1 MKKFT
6 LLFAALVFV
15 IANGKS
21 QNYLINFTG
30 SGLSST
36 VETVLVVNL
45 SSGDSLF
52 INGNDTLHLIP
63 NVGIQSVDKI
73 SQRLSIN
80 PNPTSQSAKI
90 EFYNARYG
98 CVTLE
103 VSDIAGKVILMSHQL
118 LSQGIQTF
126 QISGLKAGIFIVK
139 VNTGDNIYTARL
151 VSNATQ
157 FSVPVLKHENTIV
170 GKIPADN
177 LKSDDNIIQMLYFDG
192 EWLLFKGSSGNH
204 ARVTTLIPT
213 QHETIDFEFIG
224 CVDADGK
231 NYPVVSV
238 GEQTWMAENL
248 AYLPEVSPPSQ
259 GSYDEPYYY
268 VSDYYGSS
276 VSIAKT
282 TANFQNYG
290 VLYNWT
296 ASLTCCPAGWHLPLE
311 SDWIY
316 LTNYLGSTAGGKM
329 KSIRTEPDT
338 HPRWVSPNE
347 GAVNESG
354 FSAIPGGL
362 RSLNYSFPDR
372 GKYGYWWS
380 SSELSQGYARKFG
393 LLYYSVRTTML
404 SENKQVGFSIRCL
417 RDN

>member
-15 IANGKS
+15 FANGKS